1 MNLRQWQRGLSL
13 VGLIFVGGVL
23 FFVALLGMKVVP
35 TYLEYFTIQ
44 RHLKELARESE
55 GSTPGDL
62 KGTFD
67 KRATIDDITSVNGED
82 LEFVKSGEGYDIT
95 LTYAKKVELFGPV
108 SLCFDFEMHAGK

>member
-1 MNLRQWQRGLSL
+1 MNLRQRQRGLSL

-44 RHLKELARESE
+44 RHLRELARESE
-55 GSTPGDL
+55 GATPGDL

-67 KRATIDDITSVNGED
+67 KRATIDDITSVTGND
-82 LEFVKSGEGYDIT
+82 LEFTKTGDGYQIS
-95 LTYAKKVELFGPV
+95 LSYAKKVELFGPV
-108 SLCFDFEMHAGK
+108 SLCFDFEMHASK